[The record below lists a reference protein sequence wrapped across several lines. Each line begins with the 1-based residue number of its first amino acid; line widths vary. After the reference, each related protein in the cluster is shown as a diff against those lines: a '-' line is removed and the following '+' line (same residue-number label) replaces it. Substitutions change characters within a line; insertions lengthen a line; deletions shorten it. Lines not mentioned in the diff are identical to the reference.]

1 VIRTDATYPGPRR
14 DYLPDLI
21 VLWEAAGPVTALASP
36 AVGMVTGES
45 PDGRPGTHVPPGCVI
60 RGGPGAETAEAV
72 THVCDLAP
80 VLLRHFGV
88 AVPDYMGRAP
98 AGVPAGRNGGVS

>member
-1 VIRTDATYPGPRR
+1 
-14 DYLPDLI
+14 
-21 VLWEAAGPVTALASP
+21 
-36 AVGMVTGES
+36 
-45 PDGRPGTHVPPGCVI
+45 VI
-60 RGGPGAETAEAV
+60 RGGPGAETAETV